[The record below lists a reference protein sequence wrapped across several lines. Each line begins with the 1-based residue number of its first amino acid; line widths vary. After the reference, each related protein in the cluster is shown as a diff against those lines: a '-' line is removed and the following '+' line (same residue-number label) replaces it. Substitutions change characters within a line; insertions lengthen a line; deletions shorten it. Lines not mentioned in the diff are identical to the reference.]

1 VSIVSGHEKERTT
14 MLSENIIQRLGRLV
28 KLAPWLPKEKQEEL
42 HEIIKE
48 MMVAERTE
56 GTMPNS
62 AIADLAEAVPD
73 KLIREIVRDLKG
85 AGNTQPGWLPPSKP
99 KPVERR
105 SGSVEPRAG
114 KPEEPFSR
122 WSK

>member
-28 KLAPWLPKEKQEEL
+28 KLAPWLPPEKQEEL

-48 MMVAERTE
+48 MMAAERTE
-56 GTMPNS
+56 GVMPNS
-62 AIADLAEAVPD
+62 AIQPMLDVIDD
-73 KLIREIVRDLKG
+73 KTLRAIVEEQRHRPE
-85 AGNTQPGWLPPSKP
+85 PGWLPPSP
-99 KPVERR
+99 PRPVEHR
-105 SGSVEPRAG
+105 SGSVEP
-114 KPEEPFSR
+114 KEEPPEQPFAR